1 MEALGQELRKEREK
15 RNISLKELADVT
27 RISRRYLEALEDDKL
42 DVLPGGFFIKGIVR
56 SYAKALGIDEELW
69 VERYR
74 RAGASG
80 SAAPPSD
87 ETVNLP
93 ARISKKTKLSLTGA
107 AAVVLAA
114 ATFGLYYLTRAPK
127 TPQVPESRP
136 VYVPAEA
143 QTRTDP
149 PPEAPVEAA
158 PVRIEE
164 ETGLRLQIT
173 FTAETWTHIQDVMDR
188 QYPDLRILGWYHTHP
203 GHGIFLS
210 DMDLFIHKN
219 FFNLPWQVAMVVDP
233 CRETLGFL
241 RWRNGRMETTGFY
254 YLEDEGAGA

>member
-15 RNISLKELADVT
+15 RNISLKEVVDVT

-42 DVLPGGFFIKGIVR
+42 DILPGGFFIKGIVR

-114 ATFGLYYLTRAPK
+114 ATFGLYYLTRTPEK
-127 TPQVPESRP
+127 PQVPESRP

-173 FTAETWTHIQDVMDR
+173 FTAETWIQVYSDGKLALDGIKLAGGRAEIRAETELLINLGNAGGLEFVLNGKPGR
-188 QYPDLRILGWYHTHP
+188 SFGKSGAVIKNIRITPENAGEFT
-203 GHGIFLS
+203 
-210 DMDLFIHKN
+210 
-219 FFNLPWQVAMVVDP
+219 AA
-233 CRETLGFL
+233 
-241 RWRNGRMETTGFY
+241 
-254 YLEDEGAGA
+254 EGTR